1 MITRRTFVSGSLVS
15 GSLAL
20 PLAAPAIA
28 QNRQTEIT
36 IYHYQN
42 DKRGDVFKDIIRR
55 FEAANPDVKVND
67 IFKTDATIT
76 AELQSALA
84 ARRPVDLGTVIGIRV
99 QFYRMRAPVVAFDE
113 DPAQARWLENYLP
126 NFLDVGR
133 HGGKVYAVPYAFGTP
148 MLYHNR
154 DLARAAGLNVNTP
167 PRTWDEVIEW
177 ASRIQ
182 SSTGI
187 PGLGHLHAS
196 NKVYGTMLMAQ
207 NAGGRYISEDGDRVV
222 LDSPEGVAAMQL
234 WQDLAVKHKVM
245 PIANDGQWTAAF
257 MGQRLGMYI
266 TSSALLRQ
274 AVESAT
280 GKFELGVSEYPFFP
294 GRSERRLPN
303 SGATFMLFSPP
314 GPRREASLRFMA
326 FLSELGVANEWS
338 RESGYMPLMREPL
351 RDPAMLAY
359 AESFP
364 YVKPVIAQMRDTV
377 ATETWNHANALQAE
391 NIVSTMVDDLWAGKG
406 PASQLVPE
414 AVKRANAALSRPN

>member
-1 MITRRTFVSGSLVS
+1 MLTRRTLTNGF
-15 GSLAL
+15 LAL

-55 FEAANPDVKVND
+55 FEASNPDVKVND

-113 DPAQARWLENYLP
+113 DLAQARWLENYLP

-133 HGGKVYAVPYAFGTP
+133 HGGKVYAVPYA
-148 MLYHNR
+148 
-154 DLARAAGLNVNTP
+154 
-167 PRTWDEVIEW
+167 
-177 ASRIQ
+177 
-182 SSTGI
+182 
-187 PGLGHLHAS
+187 
-196 NKVYGTMLMAQ
+196 
-207 NAGGRYISEDGDRVV
+207 
-222 LDSPEGVAAMQL
+222 EG
-234 WQDLAVKHKVM
+234 
-245 PIANDGQWTAAF
+245 
-257 MGQRLGMYI
+257 
-266 TSSALLRQ
+266 
-274 AVESAT
+274 
-280 GKFELGVSEYPFFP
+280 
-294 GRSERRLPN
+294 
-303 SGATFMLFSPP
+303 
-314 GPRREASLRFMA
+314 
-326 FLSELGVANEWS
+326 
-338 RESGYMPLMREPL
+338 
-351 RDPAMLAY
+351 
-359 AESFP
+359 FP